1 MIVTLSKLSRNN
13 PHVISYMVLDYYLGY
28 ATRSL

>member
-13 PHVISYMVLDYYLGY
+13 PHVISYMVLDYYLVEF
-28 ATRSL
+28 TV